1 MLLSSLFPISALAL
15 GSVAAAG
22 TSQRASLIVFG
33 DSLSDNGH
41 MPHYS
46 NYSKYWGGRYSNSY
60 MWNEYSAKLLDLNLE
75 NYAIGGFHDRQQL
88 IPSVTEI
95 VHQYLANNTN
105 VSDYKKKNSII
116 AIDGGGNDLF
126 YSLDNLS
133 TGKMSIT
140 YFIDTLH
147 QDLLLDDGYRK
158 IYLLNL
164 PSLTMAPALAEALAG
179 MLTPV
184 LNAVF
189 RTKLT
194 ALRLKNPS
202 KAAENLMDT
211 SNSPM
216 VLRAIN
222 VTDTKNPCVVDHAD
236 GSQTYCTDDD
246 IRYYY
251 DSFHPSGR
259 PHYLIGVAF
268 ANIVKNPS
276 YPVTKWSLTDIA
288 KQYDIAHSD
297 KNHNILA
304 SSA

>member
-22 TSQRASLIVFG
+22 LPKCVPPKERASLIIFCTGVAATATATCG
-33 DSLSDNGH
+33 
-41 MPHYS
+41 
-46 NYSKYWGGRYSNSY
+46 
-60 MWNEYSAKLLDLNLE
+60 NEYSAKLLDLNLE
-75 NYAIGGFHDRQQL
+75 NYAIGGSTTDNKFAPAYGRTQL

-126 YSLDNLS
+126 YNLDSLS

-140 YFIDTLH
+140 YFIDTLV
-147 QDLLLDDGYRK
+147 QNQIDSIKTLLDAGYRK
-158 IYLLNL
+158 IHLLNL
-164 PSLTMAPALAEALAG
+164 PSLTMAPALAEYGPAVQALAG

-202 KAAENLMDT
+202 KAAE
-211 SNSPM
+211 
-216 VLRAIN
+216 
-222 VTDTKNPCVVDHAD
+222 NPCVVDHAD

-259 PHYLIGVAF
+259 PHYLIGVALPTLS
-268 ANIVKNPS
+268 KNPS

>member
-1 MLLSSLFPISALAL
+1 FAPA
-15 GSVAAAG
+15 
-22 TSQRASLIVFG
+22 
-33 DSLSDNGH
+33 
-41 MPHYS
+41 Y
-46 NYSKYWGGRYSNSY
+46 GRT
-60 MWNEYSAKLLDLNLE
+60 
-75 NYAIGGFHDRQQL
+75 QL

-95 VHQYLANNTN
+95 IHQYLANNTN

-126 YSLDNLS
+126 YNLDNLS
-133 TGKMSIT
+133 SGKMSIT
-140 YFIDTLH
+140 YFIDTLV
-147 QDLLLDDGYRK
+147 QNQMDSIKTLLDAGYRK

-164 PSLTMAPALAEALAG
+164 PSLTMAPALAEYGPAVQALAG

-202 KAAENLMDT
+202 KAAEVKFFNMQNLMDT

-276 YPVTKWSLTDIA
+276 YPVTKWSLTNIA